1 MALEGGA
8 LSFEME
14 LTRIKEG
21 FLEEA
26 EFLRR
31 SFVIFSEHRG

>member
-14 LTRIKEG
+14 LTLITEG

-26 EFLRR
+26 GFLWR
-31 SFVIFSEHRG
+31 